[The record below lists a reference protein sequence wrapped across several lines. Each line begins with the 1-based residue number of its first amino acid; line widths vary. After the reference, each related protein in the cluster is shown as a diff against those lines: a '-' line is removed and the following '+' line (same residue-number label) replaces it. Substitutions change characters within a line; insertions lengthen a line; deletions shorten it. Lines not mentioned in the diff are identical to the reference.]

1 MGDKGWGAAY
11 GLKLM
16 QDQEIG
22 RQGEGHEIKGLADRK
37 IFSEAERLEAQCCC
51 HSSK

>member
-1 MGDKGWGAAY
+1 ME
-11 GLKLM
+11 LM

-22 RQGEGHEIKGLADRK
+22 RQREGHEIKGLADRK
-37 IFSEAERLEAQCCC
+37 IFSEAERLEAECSC